1 MEVWILKVTSKDCIF
16 SKYAIVNSG
25 YEKCEHVP
33 KLTNVTTHKRAA
45 TPRPGETRFTCI
57 KPLDKF
63 TDGSYRV
70 HVQQNRRLRVLRLIQ
85 LSREWRLLVASHFF
99 TNNKQN
105 RLFGLRPRA
114 VADAATA
121 YFNGTNH
128 LNYRAKSIDSIDAI
142 WVRFSQFLVV
152 AGTVSID
159 WRRVEIG
166 KTDLRAGRLDSAF
179 SQLLVWRRRCRTA
192 ISSWVLL

>member
-1 MEVWILKVTSKDCIF
+1 MEVWKWRRKIVFSANTRLSIQDTRSVSTYRNWRTWRLINVPRRRDAIYLHQTSRQVHGRFI
-16 SKYAIVNSG
+16 SSSRTAEPTTSSPATNS
-25 YEKCEHVP
+25 
-33 KLTNVTTHKRAA
+33 
-45 TPRPGETRFTCI
+45 I
-57 KPLDKF
+57 KP
-63 TDGSYRV
+63 
-70 HVQQNRRLRVLRLIQ
+70 
-85 LSREWRLLVASHFF
+85 VASHFF

-105 RLFGLRPRA
+105 RLSGLRPRA

-128 LNYRAKSIDSIDAI
+128 LNYRAKSIHSIDAI